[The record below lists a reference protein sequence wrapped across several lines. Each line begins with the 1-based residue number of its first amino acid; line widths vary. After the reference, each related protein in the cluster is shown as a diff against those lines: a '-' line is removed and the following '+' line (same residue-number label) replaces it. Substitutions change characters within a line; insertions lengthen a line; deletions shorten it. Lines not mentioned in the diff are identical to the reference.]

1 MSYQPSV
8 LIGSIFLLGTL
19 DALSYNAGS
28 VDATPIIY
36 FSSFGQGLRT
46 ILSIAYQVF
55 VMTPVAIYFIGVEI
69 RLFLLLQ
76 DLTKAWLPNVH
87 TTIITIFWFCIY
99 IFFEEIMALR
109 TQFFV
114 LLSAWLE
121 LSIANCYFPTRHSS
135 STGFVFSRVLG
146 FATLTSRPYE
156 LHFDFWYGVRKTWD
170 VIDLDNFAEEAQI
183 ALATG
188 ESFTYDFILYQ
199 GSQ

>member
-1 MSYQPSV
+1 
-8 LIGSIFLLGTL
+8 
-19 DALSYNAGS
+19 
-28 VDATPIIY
+28 
-36 FSSFGQGLRT
+36 
-46 ILSIAYQVF
+46 
-55 VMTPVAIYFIGVEI
+55 
-69 RLFLLLQ
+69 
-76 DLTKAWLPNVH
+76 
-87 TTIITIFWFCIY
+87 
-99 IFFEEIMALR
+99 MALR

-188 ESFTYDFILYQ
+188 ESFTYDFIFISMITIILSARHVSAFDVHFDLFFKNFLIIVYKTGLSGQ
-199 GSQ
+199 GTATVLKSRIG